1 MKKSGRYSL
10 VAVMCCVLV
19 SVIIRLGY
27 YTNDAPN
34 GYNATTWDAFG
45 YYAYLP
51 ATFIYHDTRKLEWV
65 PKVDSVYHVTGGY
78 LYQADTLKNG
88 RMAFKYLGGV
98 AVMQS
103 PFFGIGHLIAKASDA
118 PEDGFSWPYQYAII
132 WGALFW
138 FAIGLY
144 YLRKVLLCYFPDKI
158 VTLTILLTVLA
169 TNLLQYVSVDG
180 AMSHVYIF
188 PLYAMLLYYTHC
200 WHINPK
206 NRYLILIGF
215 IIGLAAISRPT
226 ELVMLFIPLLWKWQN
241 AETPSK
247 WRYLWNRKSLILL
260 VLGSVLLGMLP
271 QFIYWKYTTGS
282 WVHNVGSKWYFLNPW
297 WRVLFGFEKGWFI
310 YTPVTLLF
318 LIGMFFTRGRSF
330 HKAVLTFGLINIWI
344 IISWS
349 DWRYG
354 ASYSVRALSQSYPVY
369 AFAMAGFL
377 AYAIRGKRKWFV
389 ALGGTYFI
397 ALNLFQIWQYN
408 RTILHFDHM
417 NRAYYGAIY
426 WDANPTAQDFSLLDS
441 AITIPA
447 HWQST
452 GQLSYHKQDTL
463 FQPWKNLLVSKNV
476 NAESLLHFKADL
488 LTNQDVFGY
497 QWYIEEFHRDSLIHT
512 YQLRLGYPGY
522 REKEHKKYDA
532 CFRLQPQTDS
542 MTVSLFQFNPMLIK
556 KLDLQLDFMLKNK

>member
-1 MKKSGRYSL
+1 MKKSPRYSL
-10 VAVMCCVLV
+10 FAVISCILV
-19 SVIIRLGY
+19 SIIIRLGY
-27 YTNDAPN
+27 YTNDASN

-51 ATFIYHDTRKLEWV
+51 ATFIYKDTRKLEWV

-103 PFFGIGHLIAKASDA
+103 PFFGIGHLIAKVSDA

-144 YLRKVLLCYFPDKI
+144 YLRKVLLCYFSDKI
-158 VTLTILLTVLA
+158 TALTILLTVLA

-188 PLYAMLLYYTHC
+188 PLYSLLLYHTHC
-200 WHINPK
+200 WHVHPK
-206 NRYLILIGF
+206 KRYLFSIGF

-226 ELVMLFIPLLWKWQN
+226 ELVMLFIPLLWNWQN
-241 AETPSK
+241 AEAPSK
-247 WRYLWNRKSLILL
+247 WHYLWDRKALIILL
-260 VLGSVLLGMLP
+260 IGSVLLGMLP

-310 YTPVTLLF
+310 YTPITLLF
-318 LIGMFFTRGRSF
+318 VIGLFFTRGRSF

-389 ALGGTYFI
+389 AILGTYFI

-417 NRAYYGAIY
+417 NLAYYRAIY

-441 AITIPA
+441 AITKPN
-447 HWQST
+447 HWQSSEL
-452 GQLSYHKQDTL
+452 LSYTKRDTL
-463 FQPWKNLLVSKNV
+463 FQPWKNLLLSKNV
-476 NAESLLHFKADL
+476 KNESLVHFKADL
-488 LTNQDVFGY
+488 YTKHDVFGY
-497 QWYIEEFHRDSLIHT
+497 QWYVEEFRHDSLIHT

-522 REKEHKKYDA
+522 REKEEKNYDA
-532 CFRLQPQTDS
+532 FFRIQPQTDS
-542 MTVSLFQFNPMLIK
+542 IAVSLFQFNPMPVK
-556 KLDLQLDFMLKNK
+556 KLNLQIDFMNKND